1 MSRDYEIL
9 AMSRRSFTRG
19 QLVTAIPETVLKVHQ
34 NADGY
39 WYIGAGRSIAE
50 GPYREPQQL
59 LAVASDLLAAAQK
72 WRIEIFDV
80 TGEKIMGYSSEE
92 TDASALAPAHDPS
105 QWRRFTPP
113 SRH

>member
-1 MSRDYEIL
+1 M
-9 AMSRRSFTRG
+9 
-19 QLVTAIPETVLKVHQ
+19 TAIPETVLTVHQ
-34 NADGY
+34 NANGY

-59 LAVASDLLAAAQK
+59 LAVASDLLAASLR

-80 TGEKIMGYSSEE
+80 SGEKIMGYSSED
-92 TDASALAPAHDPS
+92 TDVSALASAPSPS

-113 SRH
+113 ARH

>member
-1 MSRDYEIL
+1 MSWDYEIL
-9 AMSRRSFTRG
+9 AASRGLFTREFA
-19 QLVTAIPETVLKVHQ
+19 VTAIPETVLMVHQ
-34 NADGY
+34 NANGY

-59 LAVASDLLAAAQK
+59 LAVASDLLAASLR

-80 TGEKIMGYSSEE
+80 SGEKIMGYSSED
-92 TDASALAPAHDPS
+92 TDVSALASARSPS
-105 QWRRFTPP
+105 QWQRFTPP